1 MLDEVKDGYIEIDE
15 TTRDS
20 IEEFKDISDK
30 FTSYLDTYSSILERI
45 LSDGIPSGKVHN
57 NLEKFLESVNELK
70 NQIGDIADKAQKC
83 SNDFVDD
90 MDKADGYLY

>member
-1 MLDEVKDGYIEIDE
+1 MSTTLDYDIVVHDDACGEAGA
-15 TTRDS
+15 
-20 IEEFKDISDK
+20 EFKDISDK

-57 NLEKFLESVNELK
+57 NLEKFLESVNGLK

-83 SNDFVDD
+83 SNDFVED

>member
-1 MLDEVKDGYIEIDE
+1 MNVE
-15 TTRDS
+15 R
-20 IEEFKDISDK
+20 FDK
-30 FTSYLDTYSSILERI
+30 VINKIKGHTEHVYFHLMGEPFLN
-45 LSDGIPSGKVHN
+45 P